1 MTLDD
6 GNDTLKVP
14 RGAGR
19 FFTCDDEESE
29 MLSSSYLTEVA
40 EGIIWEK
47 HTNEIESQVLMRLN
61 LNEGRFRPEDL
72 SMRLSECSQYDT
84 YGLSHKP
91 LCEAAEVY
99 DPRGPVSFV
108 SSSRH
113 LQQESIGDQTL
124 PLPNIDMTPIL
135 KIQRNATWDKNLEVE
150 TPMHPI
156 KRRPFVTPRILCTP
170 SVSTLLFRLENI
182 ISSNSP

>member
-1 MTLDD
+1 LTLDD

-47 HTNEIESQVLMRLN
+47 HTNEMESQVLMRLN
-61 LNEGRFRPEDL
+61 LNEGRSRPDDL
-72 SMRLSECSQYDT
+72 SMRLSECSQHDI

-91 LCEAAEVY
+91 LCEAADVY
-99 DPRGPVSFV
+99 D
-108 SSSRH
+108 H
-113 LQQESIGDQTL
+113 LQQESIADQTL

-135 KIQRNATWDKNLEVE
+135 KIGRNSTWDKNLEVE
-150 TPMHPI
+150 THVKPI
-156 KRRPFVTPRILCTP
+156 KRRPFVTPHILCK
-170 SVSTLLFRLENI
+170 SVTCIHTHLLRWLFFIPFHCSL
-182 ISSNSP
+182 